1 MHCKQWEAALP
12 DSHHTRSETQPQ
24 LNTATMQRR
33 GNRDVRFAA
42 DDDDDSDYERTFTYR
57 PLSRLPTPPPTLS
70 KASVDQYQSL
80 EGDETLNPRYRGE
93 FFRKCLFYELCS
105 VLSCPA
111 LLCPVP
117 SCLGWLHGW
126 GHGKAEYG
134 VIRLQP
140 KACICIAAL
149 LGESSFANSSWL
161 QVPPSILSI

>member
-1 MHCKQWEAALP
+1 MSLHCKQWEAALP

-93 FFRKCLFYELCS
+93 FFGVLPGCYEPCFVFCS
-105 VLSCPA
+105 ALCPA
-111 LLCPVP
+111 VP
-117 SCLGWLHGW
+117 CTVLAGCMDMGTRK
-126 GHGKAEYG
+126 GG
-134 VIRLQP
+134 IRSNP
-140 KACICIAAL
+140 TAT
-149 LGESSFANSSWL
+149 
-161 QVPPSILSI
+161 